1 MDLTILTDEEL
12 NQYRID
18 VATEQERRA
27 RLAQAPTQIADMARR
42 YVEDGGDIAVVQ
54 AAVEP
59 VAVSDAP
66 EPEADPEA

>member
-1 MDLTILTDEEL
+1 MDLTALTNEEL
-12 NQYRID
+12 DQHRVD
-18 VATEQERRA
+18 VANEQERRT
-27 RLAQAPTQIADMARR
+27 RLAQVPTQIADMVRR

-59 VAVSDAP
+59 VTV